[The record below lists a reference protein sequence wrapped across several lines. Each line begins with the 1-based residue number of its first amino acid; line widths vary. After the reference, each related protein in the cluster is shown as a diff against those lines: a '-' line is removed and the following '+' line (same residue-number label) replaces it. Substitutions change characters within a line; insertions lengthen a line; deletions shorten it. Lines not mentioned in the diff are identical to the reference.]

1 MKKRNV
7 VCGCCAFVVPSKF
20 QRQMRDMDMPNCST
34 ERGRGS
40 GEPTEEGRGTVMQ
53 PRQVQWPPN
62 CAGKCHTRGSRTCQS
77 TPVADVAARDGGEVS
92 VSRELRGRAGEGS
105 AAGPLRPLHAV
116 VHFVCNSFS
125 FRFCCFFIPF
135 SLFFFGFRKVV
146 LFAISST
153 SSFYELCN
161 FCSTATPHPLLLHTS
176 LLIFIFCVFV
186 TLLNGCGRGLGE
198 LGGPLVSGNFSG
210 YNSCSW

>member
-1 MKKRNV
+1 
-7 VCGCCAFVVPSKF
+7 
-20 QRQMRDMDMPNCST
+20 MPNCAT
-34 ERGRGS
+34 EGG
-40 GEPTEEGRGTVMQ
+40 GGGLPTEGEGGAVMQ

-92 VSRELRGRAGEGS
+92 VSREFRGRAGEGS

-135 SLFFFGFRKVV
+135 SLSLFFSVFGK
-146 LFAISST
+146 LFYLPSAAPVRFMSS
-153 SSFYELCN
+153 
-161 FCSTATPHPLLLHTS
+161 ATFAALPLPTPSPTHTS

-186 TLLNGCGRGLGE
+186 TLLNGCGRGLG
-198 LGGPLVSGNFSG
+198 GPLVSGNFSG
-210 YNSCSW
+210 YNLCS

>member
-1 MKKRNV
+1 MHLLMKKRNV

-20 QRQMRDMDMPNCST
+20 QRQMRDMDMPNCAT
-34 ERGRGS
+34 EGG
-40 GEPTEEGRGTVMQ
+40 GGGLPTEGEGGAVMQ

-135 SLFFFGFRKVV
+135 SLSLFFFGFRKVV

-161 FCSTATPHPLLLHTS
+161 FCSTATPHPLPHTHFS
-176 LLIFIFCVFV
+176 AYFHILCFCY
-186 TLLNGCGRGLGE
+186 T
-198 LGGPLVSGNFSG
+198 S
-210 YNSCSW
+210 